1 MERPRPAPPGLPV
14 DPVAHVKALLGA
26 AIERARAAGIAEARI
41 VVDPGIGFFRHE
53 GMPWHEWDVRVL
65 AELPALRE
73 LGRPV
78 CVGVSRKSFIG
89 ALTGRARAEA
99 RLAGSLAATA
109 IAVWDGAALIR
120 TPGAAQTPAPTPV
133 ARGPRGKA
141 APGPPAPPPP

>member
-1 MERPRPAPPGLPV
+1 VIERPRPAPPGLPV

-89 ALTGRARAEA
+89 ALTGRARAEE

-109 IAVWDGAALIR
+109 IAVWNGAALIR
-120 TPGAAQTPAPTPV
+120 THDAAETLDAIRV
-133 ARGPRGKA
+133 AERLRGKA
-141 APGPPAPPPP
+141 AP